1 MKGMKPDVSTLSSFH
16 SCIKSTIFFFF
27 AMTARL
33 ANKTSYQDKG
43 FGNKVLFS
51 P

>member
-1 MKGMKPDVSTLSSFH
+1 MFLFYPEFPFLYQKHLV
-16 SCIKSTIFFFF
+16 FF